1 MRKIVMEKRKI
12 DSIEQKII
20 SMWEI
25 LLIPI
30 KCIISGGKCL
40 RRKIKCLVEIKE
52 NDLYVLICLL
62 KFRVNI
68 YIKIFNIDKI

>member
-1 MRKIVMEKRKI
+1 
-12 DSIEQKII
+12 
-20 SMWEI
+20 MWEI

-62 KFRVNI
+62 KFRANI